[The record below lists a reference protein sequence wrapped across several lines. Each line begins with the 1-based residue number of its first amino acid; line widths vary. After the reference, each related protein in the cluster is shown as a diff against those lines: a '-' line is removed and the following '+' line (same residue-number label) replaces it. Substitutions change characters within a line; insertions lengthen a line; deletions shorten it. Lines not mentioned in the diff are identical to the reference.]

1 MMNKIL
7 CRTQT
12 LIFAICFDFTRIGE
26 STKPMTR
33 AKISTHKGVAEQTFT
48 PAHVTIFAS
57 DLSDLSESNI
67 MNKVSIF
74 KSGQMGSLI
83 WLLKGTHNAV
93 TIQKYFINP

>member
-12 LIFAICFDFTRIGE
+12 LIFAVCFDFTRIGE

-57 DLSDLSESNI
+57 DMSDLSESNI
-67 MNKVSIF
+67 MNKVSFQIRTNGQF
-74 KSGQMGSLI
+74 DLASGGNTQY
-83 WLLKGTHNAV
+83 NYN
-93 TIQKYFINP
+93 TIILY